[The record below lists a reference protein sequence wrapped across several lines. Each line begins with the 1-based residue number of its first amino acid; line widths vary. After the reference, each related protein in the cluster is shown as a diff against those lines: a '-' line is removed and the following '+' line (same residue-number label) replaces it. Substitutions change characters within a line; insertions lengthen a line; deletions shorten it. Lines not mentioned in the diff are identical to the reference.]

1 MYPQREQILSG
12 SAVCILLEVLNKP
25 AFTYVMGS
33 SILFDAEWLIIMFLK
48 VLNCLIE
55 TVINSV

>member
-1 MYPQREQILSG
+1 
-12 SAVCILLEVLNKP
+12 
-25 AFTYVMGS
+25 MGS

-55 TVINSV
+55 TWIQKSPATFLQPEHLDNSHMIDY